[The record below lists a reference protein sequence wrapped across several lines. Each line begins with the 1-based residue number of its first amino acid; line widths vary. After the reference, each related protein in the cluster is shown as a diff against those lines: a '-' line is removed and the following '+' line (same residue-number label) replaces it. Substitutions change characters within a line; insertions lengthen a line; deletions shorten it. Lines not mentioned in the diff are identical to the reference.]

1 MTTQALTAP
10 PGAGEIRLLAGWRET
25 GQAAGLREHLARYG
39 RMPMRG
45 QRRGR
50 RAGPLARMVAEAGL
64 TGRGGA
70 GFPTGTK
77 LRAVAG
83 QGAGAVVV
91 ANGMESEPASEKD
104 QVLLSLAPHLV
115 LDGLV
120 LAAEAVGATA
130 AHICLPRSRPWLADQ
145 VAAAVAERRR
155 AGLDPLP
162 VKVHALPHYYVS
174 SEETAL
180 VRWLNGGEAKPL
192 GSRPRPFERGVG
204 KQPTLIDNAE
214 TLAHVALIAR
224 YGPHWFRRA
233 GQPQAPGTMLVT
245 VSGAVS
251 VPGVYEV
258 ELGTTIGAA
267 LALAGPAGPV
277 GGLLVGGYFGSW
289 LDPAAAAGTPL
300 TAAAMKQAGAGLGA
314 GVLAA
319 LPAAACGL
327 QETAR
332 VLAFLAAQGAGQCG
346 PCMFGLPAI
355 AGDFGQLAACR
366 AGEAALARL
375 ERRLAVIPGRGACRH
390 PDGAVR
396 LASSALTTFTAD
408 VHAHLRR
415 QPCRAARHGGPAP
428 AVLPVPRPPADE
440 RWL

>member
-10 PGAGEIRLLAGWRET
+10 PGAGEIRLLAGWQQT

-39 RMPMRG
+39 RVPLRG
-45 QRRGR
+45 GPRGR
-50 RAGPLARMVAEAGL
+50 RAGPLARLVAEAGL

-77 LRAVAG
+77 LRAVAE
-83 QGAGAVVV
+83 QGGAAVVV

-115 LDGLV
+115 LDGV
-120 LAAEAVGATA
+120 TAAAEAVGATA

-155 AGLDPLP
+155 AGLDPVPLQ
-162 VKVHALPHYYVS
+162 VHLLPHQYVS

-180 VRWLNGGEAKPL
+180 IRWLNGGEAKPL
-192 GSRPRPFERGVG
+192 GTPPRPFERGVG
-204 KQPTLIDNAE
+204 KRPTLVGNVE
-214 TLAHVALIAR
+214 TLAHLALITR
-224 YGPHWFRRA
+224 YGPGWFRRA
-233 GQPQAPGTMLVT
+233 GQPDAPGTMLVT

-251 VPGVYEV
+251 VPGVYEA
-258 ELGTTIGAA
+258 ELGTTVAGA

-277 GGLLVGGYFGSW
+277 GGLLVGGYFGTW
-289 LDPAAAAGTPL
+289 LDPAAAAGVPL
-300 TAAAMKQAGAGLGA
+300 TAAALQRVGAGLGA

-319 LPAAACGL
+319 LPAHACGVH
-327 QETAR
+327 ETAR
-332 VLAFLAAQGAGQCG
+332 VLAYLAAQGAGQCG

-355 AGDFGQLAACR
+355 AGDFGQLAAGR
-366 AGEAALARL
+366 GGEAALARL

-396 LASSALTTFTAD
+396 LAASALTTFAAD
-408 VHAHLRR
+408 VHAHARR
-415 QPCRAARHGGPAP
+415 QPCRAVRHGHPP
-428 AVLPVPRPPADE
+428 RDVLPVPRISAEE
-440 RWL
+440 RWQ